1 MVWLLTEVI
10 EWQVI
15 NGDHRVRRLLTE
27 VIEWQVINGDHR
39 VRRLLTETIES
50 LGY

>member
-15 NGDHRVRRLLTE
+15 NGDHRVA
-27 VIEWQVINGDHR
+27 W
-39 VRRLLTETIES
+39 LLTETIEVTETIEW
-50 LGY
+50 LLTEVIGGY